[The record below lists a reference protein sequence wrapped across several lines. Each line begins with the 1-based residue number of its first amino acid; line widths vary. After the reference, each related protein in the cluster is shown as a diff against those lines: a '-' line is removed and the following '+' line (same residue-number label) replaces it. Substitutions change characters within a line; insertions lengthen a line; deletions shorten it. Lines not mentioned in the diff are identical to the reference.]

1 MVRLYLKCSLRQDL
15 GEDTV
20 LAVDP
25 RKYWGKEEEEDKEEK
40 EEGERITIQKGNIKG
55 TVVSGGGLFPAG
67 CPC

>member
-1 MVRLYLKCSLRQDL
+1 M